1 MIIWVKQLKFGRNYK
16 IRKMQKKTKFD
27 QKWSK
32 MSQNRVKNS
41 QNDQKKLKNEN
52 YQNSKYGVK
61 KLSKS

>member
-1 MIIWVKQLKFGRNYK
+1 
-16 IRKMQKKTKFD
+16 MQKKAIID

-41 QNDQKKLKNEN
+41 QNDQKKLKNKN

>member
-1 MIIWVKQLKFGRNYK
+1 
-16 IRKMQKKTKFD
+16 MQKKAKID
-27 QKWSK
+27 QKWSE

-61 KLSKS
+61 KQSKS